1 MIFILTIFSAF
12 LKFFSTLVTCDKNR
26 RNKCFTR
33 ATVLLYNITS
43 KLCNPVLGQL
53 KSFKNSFFL
62 FYLVSE

>member
-1 MIFILTIFSAF
+1 MLHRSNSVMD
-12 LKFFSTLVTCDKNR
+12 LW
-26 RNKCFTR
+26 
-33 ATVLLYNITS
+33 YNITS